1 MFFRQISNNY
11 TLNIIH
17 LAIFNFELKMNTDTI
32 IYFYVPSTCMLLSVG
47 HMYMYLPYILIHVQ
61 PLNKVCMFTITNL
74 DSGLVNKR
82 NRVLRK
88 LLLKGYSSMWSTNKP
103 SKIKK
108 KFIKY
113 MYIVDIVLN
122 ISLMISKLM

>member
-1 MFFRQISNNY
+1 
-11 TLNIIH
+11 
-17 LAIFNFELKMNTDTI
+17 MNTDTI
-32 IYFYVPSTCMLLSVG
+32 TYFYVPGTCMLLPVC

-88 LLLKGYSSMWSTNKP
+88 LLLKGDSSMWSTNKP

-108 KFIKY
+108 IFIK
-113 MYIVDIVLN
+113 YIVDIVLN